1 MHDFVIPERGRATPY
16 GVYAVAANAG
26 WVNVGLDHDTATFAV
41 ESIRSLSRLLGGSLS
56 GR

>member
-26 WVNVGLDHDTATFAV
+26 WVNGGLDHDTATFAV